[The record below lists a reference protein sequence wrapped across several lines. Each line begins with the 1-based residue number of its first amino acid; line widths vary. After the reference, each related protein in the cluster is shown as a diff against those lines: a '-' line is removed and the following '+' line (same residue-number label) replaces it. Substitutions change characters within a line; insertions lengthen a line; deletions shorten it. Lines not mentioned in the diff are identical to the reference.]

1 MPGLLMSM
9 NEVAEALGGCDSTC
23 PKARHH
29 KAKRFLQRL
38 EQKYGVTLLIK
49 LGGQVRTGRWYCPRA
64 KLMAILEP
72 GGEEHLQA
80 TMLHKGIEDLKMRVE
95 ALERKQISP
104 NTTV

>member
-38 EQKYGVTLLIK
+38 EQKYGVTLQI
-49 LGGQVRTGRWYCPRA
+49 GRA
-64 KLMAILEP
+64 
-72 GGEEHLQA
+72 H
-80 TMLHKGIEDLKMRVE
+80 V
-95 ALERKQISP
+95 
-104 NTTV
+104 